1 VEQPRVIGPY
11 QAGFWA
17 LALARRLARSLAML
31 EQALLS
37 AAWAGR
43 PSARRPIHARSIW
56 VIRSGAI
63 TADGMN
69 ITGAAV
75 VDRNCAGR
83 EAREENAGFLFF
95 GLFG

>member
-43 PSARRPIHARSIW
+43 LSARRPIHAR
-56 VIRSGAI
+56 
-63 TADGMN
+63 
-69 ITGAAV
+69 
-75 VDRNCAGR
+75 
-83 EAREENAGFLFF
+83 
-95 GLFG
+95 